1 MNQLWAVAASAA
13 CAGGC
18 AYFGVSAHPRQ
29 LLLDRGIGTVPSV
42 GARRHSI
49 WKPGVPAPM
58 LWVAMAMATG
68 LLAALI
74 TGSAVLAPLSLLAA
88 AVLARTRSRR
98 LRQRALE
105 RRRVAVVD
113 LCAALAAE
121 LRAGVPSPEALERT
135 AHVPSSADVVVP
147 RALQAARSS
156 GDVAHGL
163 RWDATAPGAEG
174 LRAVAACWE
183 VAMGSGAAMSPALS
197 LLVRGLRAEQAH
209 RREVAATLAAPRA
222 TARLLALLPG
232 VGILMGTGLGVDP
245 MGLLLGTPLGALLL
259 VTGGGL
265 ALLGVIWTERLAQA
279 ADPSRSRAHGDVPP

>member
-1 MNQLWAVAASAA
+1 MPS
-13 CAGGC
+13 
-18 AYFGVSAHPRQ
+18 
-29 LLLDRGIGTVPSV
+29 LD
-42 GARRHSI
+42 ARRHST
-49 WKPGVPAPM
+49 WLRGAPAPM
-58 LWVAMAMATG
+58 LWGAMAMVTG
-68 LLAALI
+68 LIAALSA
-74 TGSAVLAPLSLLAA
+74 GSAVLAALSLVAA
-88 AVLARTRSRR
+88 AVLARVRSGR

-135 AHVPSSADVVVP
+135 AHVPACAELVVP
-147 RALQAARSS
+147 RALQAVRSG

-232 VGILMGTGLGVDP
+232 VGILMGAGLGVDP
-245 MGLLLGTPLGALLL
+245 LGLLLGTPLGALLL

-265 ALLGVIWTERLAQA
+265 ALLGVVWTERLAQA
-279 ADPSRSRAHGDVPP
+279 ADPSRSSAHEEVSP